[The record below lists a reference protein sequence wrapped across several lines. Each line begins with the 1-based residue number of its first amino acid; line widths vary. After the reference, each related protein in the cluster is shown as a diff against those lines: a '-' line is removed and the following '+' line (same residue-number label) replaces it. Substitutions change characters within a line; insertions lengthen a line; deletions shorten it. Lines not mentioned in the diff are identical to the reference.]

1 MASGACRVPSGLGR
15 RFLRS
20 LVRGECA
27 RSLHLRALSTFSES
41 PRRFDG
47 DTRPPVARVT
57 FLEDRKCLL
66 GALCGVARDHSKVLR
81 TQLDLA
87 GLTRHC
93 SHCRSL
99 RRDAAMLLIIDNC

>member
-1 MASGACRVPSGLGR
+1 MVHLNSRGAK
-15 RFLRS
+15 RS
-20 LVRGECA
+20 PNQWSSR
-27 RSLHLRALSTFSES
+27 
-41 PRRFDG
+41 
-47 DTRPPVARVT
+47 
-57 FLEDRKCLL
+57 LEDRKCLL